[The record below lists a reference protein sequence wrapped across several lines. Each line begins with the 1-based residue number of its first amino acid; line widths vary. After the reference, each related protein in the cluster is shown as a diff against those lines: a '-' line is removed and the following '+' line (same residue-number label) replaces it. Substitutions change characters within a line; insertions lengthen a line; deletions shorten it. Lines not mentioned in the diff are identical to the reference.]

1 MTKGFIS
8 IEGKYRLLTSPV
20 KINAQNCIDITF
32 SSVFVS
38 ESIDWLTVWESIDI
52 CSIN

>member
-1 MTKGFIS
+1 MTMGFINT
-8 IEGKYRLLTSPV
+8 EGKYRLLTSPV

-38 ESIDWLTVWESIDI
+38 ESIDLVDYLGIDYI
-52 CSIN
+52 MFD